1 MTNRATT
8 SNVPSTPEIFTPP
21 ASPAMIT
28 ETIEKDN
35 SATNPTSFTTT
46 PTSFTTTPV
55 HSTPAN
61 KKRKRDMS
69 SDVNGLLMESI
80 QRDLNAPPPQPHKPA
95 EKDPDTLFFLS
106 LVQDFKSLSAGKKR
120 IARVKIM
127 EIISDMHG
135 DADN

>member
-1 MTNRATT
+1 MRSGAGKTQLPTSQYFKELQFITDTVTNRPTS

-21 ASPAMIT
+21 ASPAMVT

-61 KKRKRDMS
+61 KNEKGTSHQM
-69 SDVNGLLMESI
+69 LM
-80 QRDLNAPPPQPHKPA
+80 DC
-95 EKDPDTLFFLS
+95 
-106 LVQDFKSLSAGKKR
+106 
-120 IARVKIM
+120 
-127 EIISDMHG
+127 
-135 DADN
+135 